1 MAKHFGTDGIRAI
14 AGEYPLVQDFVEKL
28 GYVSAQIIPEI
39 EHNKTKTV
47 VIAQDSRESSKEI
60 IDWLCKGVRSAGY
73 SVIDIGIAPTP
84 AVAYLTEKLKNP
96 FGIMVSAS
104 HNPAEFNGIKFFDE
118 KGRKLSEKIEGQ
130 IEIAVEKLGS
140 IPESSTKTTLTQDN
154 KLIDM
159 YEQHLKDSVDNTN
172 FEKTKILLDCANG
185 ATSNIGP
192 KTFKDLGFDIE
203 TICCKPD
210 GKNINKDCGATAP
223 DETFRM
229 VKKVDDTIG
238 ISFDGDGDR
247 VIMCDETGDDLDGDD
262 IILISALYLKEKNL
276 LKDNKVVVTIM
287 SNLGLINFLK
297 ERGIECE
304 ITQVG
309 DKYVFEK
316 LVEKNLAVGGETSGH
331 IIFKKFSNTGD
342 GILSALQVLKILK
355 EKDKKPS
362 YYKNLWKRYAQKLIA
377 VNVEKKIPLEQI
389 DGFLEKQNELEGK
402 FNSKGRI
409 FTRYS
414 GTEPKL
420 RILVEC
426 EDMQVAQNTATEL
439 AEFYKEKIK

>member
-1 MAKHFGTDGIRAI
+1 MKYFGTDGIRAI
-14 AGEYPLVQDFVEKL
+14 AGEYPLVQDFVERL
-28 GYVSAQIIPEI
+28 GYVSAKIIPQQ
-39 EHNKTKTV
+39 EHNKTKTII
-47 VIAQDSRESSKEI
+47 IAQDSRVSGLEI
-60 IDWLCKGVRSAGY
+60 TKWLCKGVRSAGY

-84 AVAYLTEKLKNP
+84 AVAFLTQKLKNP

-104 HNPAEFNGIKFFDE
+104 HNPAEFNGIKFFDQNG
-118 KGRKLSEKIEGQ
+118 KKLSEELELLIETIVDKKEPLPKISENTNQ
-130 IEIAVEKLGS
+130 TI
-140 IPESSTKTTLTQDN
+140 DN
-154 KLIDM
+154 NLIDF
-159 YEQHLKDSVDNTN
+159 YSQHLKDSVGNTD
-172 FEKTKILLDCANG
+172 FKGTRVIVDCANG
-185 ATSNIGP
+185 ATCNIAP
-192 KTFKDLGFDIE
+192 KVFKNLGFDVE
-203 TICCKPD
+203 TICCEPD

-229 VKKVDDTIG
+229 VKKVYDTIG

-247 VIMCDETGDDLDGDD
+247 VIMCDETGQELDGDD

-297 ERGIECE
+297 ARDIECE

-316 LVEKNLAVGGETSGH
+316 LDEKKLAVGGETSGH

-342 GILSALQVLKILK
+342 GILSALQILKILK

-362 YYKNLWKRYAQKLIA
+362 YYRNLWKRYAQKLIGI
-377 VNVEKKIPLEQI
+377 NVKEKTPLEKI
-389 DGFLEKQNELEGK
+389 DGFLEKQNELESS
-402 FNSKGRI
+402 FNGKGRI

-426 EDMQVAQNTATEL
+426 EDIKKAEQVGEEL
-439 AEFYKEKIK
+439 ANFYKEKIK